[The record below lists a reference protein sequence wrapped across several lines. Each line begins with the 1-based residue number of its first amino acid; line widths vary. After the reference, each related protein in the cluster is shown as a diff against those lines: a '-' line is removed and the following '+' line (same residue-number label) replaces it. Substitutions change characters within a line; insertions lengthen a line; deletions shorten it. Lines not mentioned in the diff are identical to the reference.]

1 MSARSSLPPKPD
13 LDGPKNNDI
22 CFGDKKCVG
31 TKHLRTVVKHELKSN
46 AMSDFSPTVLQGV
59 LKKLEGRKF
68 FVSDGNDGWREASMN
83 ETSKEISKV
92 YRGERSK
99 LQEKAST
106 SKGNE
111 NEDKL

>member
-1 MSARSSLPPKPD
+1 
-13 LDGPKNNDI
+13 
-22 CFGDKKCVG
+22 
-31 TKHLRTVVKHELKSN
+31 VKHELKSN
-46 AMSDFSPTVLQGV
+46 ALSDFSPTVLQGV
-59 LKKLEGRKF
+59 LKKLEGRIF
-68 FVSDGNDGWREASMN
+68 FVSDGNEGWREASMN